1 MVLSNLSGTGLINDF
16 KYINDNFGHSM
27 GDKAN
32 STVGNILCRSIPDAG
47 MAIRYAGDEFIVL
60 LPGVD
65 AECVSATM
73 EEIAENLSRFYERL
87 TVITGRKK
95 ICYFIAV
102 CGEIIAR
109 PG

>member
-1 MVLSNLSGTGLINDF
+1 MNSHLQHQKCIN
-16 KYINDNFGHSM
+16 KRKNQMKKINEN
-27 GDKAN
+27 
-32 STVGNILCRSIPDAG
+32 G

-65 AECVSATM
+65 AECVSTTM

>member
-1 MVLSNLSGTGLINDF
+1 MNSHLQHQKCIN
-16 KYINDNFGHSM
+16 KRKNQMKKINEN
-27 GDKAN
+27 
-32 STVGNILCRSIPDAG
+32 G

-60 LPGVD
+60 LQGVD
-65 AECVSATM
+65 AECVSTTM

>member
-1 MVLSNLSGTGLINDF
+1 MKKINE
-16 KYINDNFGHSM
+16 N
-27 GDKAN
+27 
-32 STVGNILCRSIPDAG
+32 G

-60 LPGVD
+60 LQGVD
-65 AECVSATM
+65 AECVLTTM